1 MSSLLPRTQFKPVAA
16 SNRFHCSLIA
26 GHSVKES
33 PNSEEKQSTAE
44 KEKMTRLSVNLNPE
58 VGEIFR
64 TLVEEKGL
72 TITEG
77 IRMAQPNTPISR
89 REGTPPPNPSQPPA
103 PREDS

>member
-1 MSSLLPRTQFKPVAA
+1 
-16 SNRFHCSLIA
+16 
-26 GHSVKES
+26 
-33 PNSEEKQSTAE
+33 
-44 KEKMTRLSVNLNPE
+44 MTRLSVNLNPE

-89 REGTPPPNPSQPPA
+89 REGTPRQTRPSPQPPGKTHERRRPD
-103 PREDS
+103 PR